1 MTDRPIRPRGR
12 PPMFV
17 MSQSVDASPEEIADV
32 FMRSKPQG
40 VAAPQEVPRAHALGS

>member
-1 MTDRPIRPRGR
+1 MNEEAEPKRGR
-12 PPMFV
+12 PPRIE
-17 MSQSVDASPEEIADV
+17 SSPEEIADV